1 MCGEKITLHIRAN
14 VSLGSPPHVR
24 GKADTM
30 RAVHR
35 MQRITPA
42 HAGKSYI
49 WAGTT
54 TPLTDHPRVCG
65 EKQLRQAIAVQHI
78 GSPPHVR
85 GKGTGAL
92 KDRRHVRITPA
103 YAGKSALR
111 QRLPVAGEDHPRVCG
126 EKRSSVLTSPSC
138 TGSPPHVRG
147 KVKEFACRASD
158 TRITPACAGKSDIAP
173 VSPIGVSGSP
183 PHMRGKEEYL
193 QETESIDRIT
203 PAHAGKSDSDNV

>member
-65 EKQLRQAIAVQHI
+65 EKQMLQQA
-78 GSPPHVR
+78 G
-85 GKGTGAL
+85 
-92 KDRRHVRITPA
+92 
-103 YAGKSALR
+103 
-111 QRLPVAGEDHPRVCG
+111 RVW
-126 EKRSSVLTSPSC
+126 V
-138 TGSPPHVRG
+138 
-147 KVKEFACRASD
+147 
-158 TRITPACAGKSDIAP
+158 
-173 VSPIGVSGSP
+173 GSP
-183 PHMRGKEEYL
+183 PHMRGKVP
-193 QETESIDRIT
+193 DHR
-203 PAHAGKSDSDNV
+203 AGL